1 MSKNKIYLCLVA
13 FFLFKNLSFGQF
25 NKLGDLQKKFID
37 DERTGSNIMMVFQNG
52 KTIYRHTQNSGKKG
66 DKNIKK
72 STIFPMYSMTKPIT
86 IAGML
91 LLHEK
96 GLVKWDDPVSNH
108 IPYFANLKYKK
119 DGKILPCK
127 NELKVIHLMTHR
139 SGYRYYGRPLLK
151 KVGGGAGGASFEEP
165 QPNQVKYNNL
175 DDFVKDVA
183 AQPLEFEPGTQYQYG
198 ISQAILG
205 RLIEVISGKSFYGYL
220 KEMLFDPLEM
230 HDTKFHLSREEWGR
244 YQVLYINADNL
255 KGFTYLLDSHMTF
268 KEENDAHFGGE
279 GLLST
284 FDDYSHFCEML
295 LNRGTFKERRI
306 LSEASIEQMTSN
318 WVDIPE
324 SDGSNFKDLSGCY
337 YGFACYVLSKPELDQ
352 GNSKKGMFAWAG
364 YNNTHFWIEP
374 EKKLYGLF
382 MTRSREFGWD
392 IPIALRKTVNSII
405 E

>member
-1 MSKNKIYLCLVA
+1 MKHLLITTIAAIL
-13 FFLFKNLSFGQF
+13 LFNNLSFGQF
-25 NKLGDLQKKFID
+25 EKLRDLQQQFID
-37 DERTGSNIMMVFQNG
+37 DERTGSNIMMVFQDG
-52 KTIYRHTQNSGKKG
+52 ETIYRHTQNSGKKG
-66 DKNIKK
+66 DKDIQGD
-72 STIFPMYSMTKPIT
+72 TIFPVYSMAKPIT

-96 GLVKWDDPVSNH
+96 GLVKWDDPVSKY
-108 IPYFANLKYKK
+108 IPYFTNLKYKN

-127 NELKVIHLMTHR
+127 NELRVIHLMTHR
-139 SGYRYYGRPLLK
+139 SGYRYYGQPLLQK
-151 KVGGGAGGASFEEP
+151 FGGGAGGASFEEP
-165 QPNQVKYNNL
+165 QPNQIKYNNL

-198 ISQAILG
+198 ISNDILG
-205 RLIEVISGKSFYGYL
+205 RLVEVITGKSFYGYL
-220 KEMLFDPLEM
+220 KETLLDPLEM
-230 HDTKFHLSREEWGR
+230 HDTKFHLTRDEWDR
-244 YQVLYINADNL
+244 YQVMYINADNL
-255 KGFTYLLDSHMTF
+255 KGFTYLLDSHWTF
-268 KEENDAHFGGE
+268 KEGNHAHFGGG

-284 FDDYSHFCEML
+284 INDYSKFCEML
-295 LNRGTFKERRI
+295 LNRGTFKGKRI
-306 LSEASIEQMTSN
+306 LSETSIDQMTSK
-318 WVDIPE
+318 WVEIPE
-324 SDGSNFKDLSGCY
+324 SDGSNYKDLSGCY

-392 IPIALRKTVNSII
+392 IPIALRKTVNSIV